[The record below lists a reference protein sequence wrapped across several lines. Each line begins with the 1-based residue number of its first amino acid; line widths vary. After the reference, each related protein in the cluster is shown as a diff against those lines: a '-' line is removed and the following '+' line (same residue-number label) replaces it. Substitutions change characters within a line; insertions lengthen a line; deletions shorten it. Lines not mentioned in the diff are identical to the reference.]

1 MKITASE
8 EFKSKIAKFCLLAI
22 EAKVEV
28 KESPS
33 ELIELISSREKD
45 ISAHLKTSEIS
56 KLEAIAYSREAY
68 KKLGKEPAR
77 YRLSAEALMRRMVKG
92 KGIYT
97 INNIVEITNLISIT
111 HFYSIGTYNADK
123 IKGDILFDIGKSTD
137 LYESIGRGE
146 LNIENLPVFRDE
158 LGAFGNPTSDSDRT
172 KITNKCQNML
182 MIIISFGGERE
193 KLQNAGNF
201 AIKLLHEFANAQSI
215 LTTKINY

>member
-1 MKITASE
+1 MKIIASE
-8 EFKSKIAKFCLLAI
+8 KLKSKLTNFCLLAI

-28 KESPS
+28 KETPPGLLK
-33 ELIELISSREKD
+33 LINTREEYILKH
-45 ISAHLKTSEIS
+45 IKTSEIP
-56 KLEAIAYSREAY
+56 KLEAIAHSREAY

-111 HFYSIGTYNADK
+111 HFYSIGTYNADN
-123 IKGDILFDIGKSTD
+123 IKGDILFDIGKKTD
-137 LYESIGRGE
+137 SYQSIGRGE

-172 KITNKCQNML
+172 KITDDCQNML
-182 MIIISFGGERE
+182 MVIISFGGEME
-193 KLQNAGNF
+193 KLQKAGNF
-201 AIKLLHEFANAQSI
+201 AIKLLHEFANAQNI
-215 LTTKINY
+215 LMTKISY